1 MIPSLHPDSAA
12 AASIRPAGR
21 RRIAAIWLGAVFAW
35 AASAASGQTAGFEL
49 APADTARGYVA
60 RLLINETPFPGEHFW
75 TSEADTCAAQA
86 AIVWVLRRRLR
97 EIPPGYTQRQ
107 IAAVTTDNVIDL
119 LTAGGEHGQVEGFF
133 RDARGRPAMSPRV
146 TERID
151 HLVAVAKVGVP
162 GRFVRLLRNAQ
173 RLADD
178 FVGYSPGDPFAS
190 LREIEAVPVTGGAYG
205 WMTDREVFRPGG
217 DFVRIPD
224 AWHGGL
230 GGNRFFTLRRLH
242 P

>member
-1 MIPSLHPDSAA
+1 ML
-12 AASIRPAGR
+12 
-21 RRIAAIWLGAVFAW
+21 LAVIFL
-35 AASAASGQTAGFEL
+35 ASGASGRAAGFEL

-97 EIPPGYTQRQ
+97 DIPPRNTQRQ
-107 IAAVTTDNVIDL
+107 VAAVTTDNVIDL
-119 LTAGGEHGQVEGFF
+119 LTAGGEHGQVDGFF
-133 RDARGRPAMSPRV
+133 RDARGRPAMAPRV

-151 HLVAVAKVGVP
+151 HLIEIANRGTP
-162 GRFVRLLRNAQ
+162 GRFVRLLQHAQ

-178 FVGYSPGDPFAS
+178 VVGNSPADHFAH
-190 LREIEAVPVTGGAYG
+190 LREIDDIPVTGGAYG
-205 WMTDREVFRPGG
+205 WMTDREMFRPGG
-217 DFVRIPD
+217 NFVRVTD
-224 AWHGGL
+224 TWQGAL
-230 GGNRFFTLRRLH
+230 GGNRFFALRRLH

>member
-1 MIPSLHPDSAA
+1 MKLRFPPAA
-12 AASIRPAGR
+12 AAI
-21 RRIAAIWLGAVFAW
+21 LLAVIVI
-35 AASAASGQTAGFEL
+35 ASGANGRAAGFEL

-97 EIPPGYTQRQ
+97 DIPPGYTQRQ

-119 LTAGGEHGQVEGFF
+119 LTAGGEHGQVDGFF
-133 RDARGRPAMSPRV
+133 RDAHGRPAMTPRV

-151 HLVAVAKVGVP
+151 HLIDIANRGTP
-162 GRFVRLLRNAQ
+162 GRFVRLLQHAQ

-178 FVGYSPGDPFAS
+178 FVGHSPADHFAH
-190 LREIEAVPVTGGAYG
+190 LREIDDIPVTGGAYG
-205 WMTDREVFRPGG
+205 WMTDREMFRPGG
-217 DFVRIPD
+217 NFVRVTD
-224 AWHGGL
+224 TWQGAL
-230 GGNRFFTLRRLH
+230 GGNRFFALRRLH

>member
-1 MIPSLHPDSAA
+1 MNLRFPPAA
-12 AASIRPAGR
+12 AAI
-21 RRIAAIWLGAVFAW
+21 LLAVTVI
-35 AASAASGQTAGFEL
+35 ASGANGRAAGFEL

-97 EIPPGYTQRQ
+97 DIPPGYTQRQ

-119 LTAGGEHGQVEGFF
+119 LTAGGEHGQVDGFF
-133 RDARGRPAMSPRV
+133 RDAHGRPAMTPRV

-151 HLVAVAKVGVP
+151 HLIDIANRGTP
-162 GRFVRLLRNAQ
+162 GRFVRLLQHAQ

-178 FVGYSPGDPFAS
+178 FVGHSPADHFAH
-190 LREIEAVPVTGGAYG
+190 LREIDDIPVTGGAYG
-205 WMTDREVFRPGG
+205 WMTDREMFRPGG
-217 DFVRIPD
+217 NFVRVTD
-224 AWHGGL
+224 TWQGAL
-230 GGNRFFTLRRLH
+230 GGNRFFALRRLH

>member
-1 MIPSLHPDSAA
+1 VIRRFQPTAA
-12 AASIRPAGR
+12 MLLAG
-21 RRIAAIWLGAVFAW
+21 IFI
-35 AASAASGQTAGFEL
+35 ASGASSRAAGFEL

-75 TSEADTCAAQA
+75 TSEEDTCAAQA

-107 IAAVTTDNVIDL
+107 IAAVSTDNVIDL
-119 LTAGGEHGQVEGFF
+119 LTAGGEHGQVDGFF
-133 RDARGRPAMSPRV
+133 RDAQGRPAMTARV

-151 HLVAVAKVGVP
+151 HLVNVANRGTP
-162 GRFVRLLRNAQ
+162 GRFVRLLQHAQ

-178 FVGYSPGDPFAS
+178 FVGNSPADHFAHI
-190 LREIEAVPVTGGAYG
+190 REIDAVPVTGGAYG
-205 WMTDREVFRPGG
+205 WMTDREMFSPGG
-217 DFVRIPD
+217 NFVRVTD
-224 AWHGGL
+224 TWQGSL
-230 GGNRFFTLRRLH
+230 GGNRFFALRRLH